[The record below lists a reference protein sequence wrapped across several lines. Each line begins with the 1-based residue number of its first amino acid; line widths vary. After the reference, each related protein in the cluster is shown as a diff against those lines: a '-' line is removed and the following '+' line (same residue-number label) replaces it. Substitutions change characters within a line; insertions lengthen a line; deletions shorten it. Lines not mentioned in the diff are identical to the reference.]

1 MASEATSLA
10 TDEQLTSVLELQER
24 HASLPDGLSNEA
36 AQAVGDRTAYTDPSL
51 LELSQFEISVTGAQV
66 TTFGHQRALLNRIP
80 ASRLALGA
88 KYDAST
94 YKPTFVHDTLA
105 LPGSLAQLLLGKG
118 SAEDMIPR
126 MTPGILPG
134 VHAHIDLDTKQP
146 ILVRSSQPEDYV
158 QGMLVFGLGK
168 EARDVL
174 RAYYGR
180 FAHRRRSQ
188 VELEVR
194 VGEDGQYHLERRA
207 IWAYVWLKSS
217 KIDGCKV
224 SSYDNGCPNWN
235 LEQFLE
241 GKLCAR
247 PPLRIEQCARGDEDE
262 DGYIGREVIEYE
274 SEPEEDERE
283 REVVHS
289 GPGLLDYQRASY
301 FTGW

>member
-1 MASEATSLA
+1 MASEATSLTA
-10 TDEQLTSVLELQER
+10 DEQLTSALEPGEHTFLSEGYPDEAAQVVAKKTYTETSVLELSHFR
-24 HASLPDGLSNEA
+24 
-36 AQAVGDRTAYTDPSL
+36 
-51 LELSQFEISVTGAQV
+51 ISVTGAPV
-66 TTFGHQRALLNRIP
+66 TTFGHQRALLNRMP
-80 ASRLALGA
+80 ASRLAPGA

-118 SAEDMIPR
+118 SAEDIIPR

-146 ILVRSSQPEDYV
+146 VLVQSPRPEDFV

-180 FAHRRRSQ
+180 FAHRHRFP

-194 VGEDGQYHLERRA
+194 VGEDGRYHLERRA

-217 KIDGCKV
+217 KIDDCEV
-224 SSYDNGCPNWN
+224 SSHDNGCPKWD
-235 LEQFLE
+235 LEQFLG
-241 GKLCAR
+241 GKLGAR
-247 PPLRIEQCARGDEDE
+247 LPLRIEQCARGDEDE
-262 DGYIGREVIEYE
+262 DGYIGREIVEHE
-274 SEPEEDERE
+274 SEPEEDEPE
-283 REVVHS
+283 REVVHG